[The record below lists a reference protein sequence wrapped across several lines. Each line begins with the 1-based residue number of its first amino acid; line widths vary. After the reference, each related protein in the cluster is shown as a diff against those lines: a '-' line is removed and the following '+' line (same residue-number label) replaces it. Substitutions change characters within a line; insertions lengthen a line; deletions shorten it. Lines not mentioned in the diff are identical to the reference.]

1 MYEFICPD
9 KTFKMSSVYVDSDH
23 NVGTIF
29 QKTFGGEFMKESSLF
44 VPFGKEIFTLVLPM
58 IRDGTIYVPEPK
70 QLVELAALLRF
81 LAGENPHWEK
91 VANLFSGSFI
101 LDPYS
106 RLICL
111 YSPTVVGRFLD
122 ITNAAFY
129 EPHTDSR
136 EIELRSDIYTMAKD
150 MGLQI
155 SFLRSSMQSVDSSD
169 VYYYFQRDSTG
180 NIDTRQGS
188 IGESNRLGGMYPQ
201 MSFTVLLCRCT
212 ACANSDKKL
221 FYNTGCTKPNE
232 IHKGVQAREYISNVT
247 ISGDIVGL
255 RDDIKPFTQTG
266 ILYFG
271 QQSTVSTVWEF
282 QKAALCDIKN
292 QSKAIPVAIWV

>member
-1 MYEFICPD
+1 MEAMYEFICPD

-122 ITNAAFY
+122 ITTSTSTIRPPAPLKSSIA
-129 EPHTDSR
+129 PIRSGATSCT
-136 EIELRSDIYTMAKD
+136 LRLKKARVRRFCMRPT
-150 MGLQI
+150 LQ
-155 SFLRSSMQSVDSSD
+155 
-169 VYYYFQRDSTG
+169 
-180 NIDTRQGS
+180 
-188 IGESNRLGGMYPQ
+188 
-201 MSFTVLLCRCT
+201 
-212 ACANSDKKL
+212 
-221 FYNTGCTKPNE
+221 
-232 IHKGVQAREYISNVT
+232 
-247 ISGDIVGL
+247 
-255 RDDIKPFTQTG
+255 
-266 ILYFG
+266 G
-271 QQSTVSTVWEF
+271 Q
-282 QKAALCDIKN
+282 
-292 QSKAIPVAIWV
+292 